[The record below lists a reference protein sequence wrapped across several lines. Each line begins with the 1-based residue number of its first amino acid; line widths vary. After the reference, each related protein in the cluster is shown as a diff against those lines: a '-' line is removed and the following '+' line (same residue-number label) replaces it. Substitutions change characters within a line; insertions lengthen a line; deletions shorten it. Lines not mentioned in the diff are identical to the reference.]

1 LKPIL
6 AAEGTTGLVFLDNNS
21 TTRVL
26 PEVIEAMVEALESG
40 AGNASSAH
48 GSGILARQMLADARE
63 QVSRLCGTV
72 SDQITFT
79 SGATE
84 ANNVVLQLP
93 LTSRGASI
101 NRVVTSTIEH
111 SSVLGPCAALEEH
124 GIEVV
129 WLRPTP
135 NGQVSVEDVARA
147 GLGANTLVSL
157 HWVNNETG
165 VIQPV
170 EEVASLCRSAGALFH
185 VDAAQALGRLPV
197 HFHLA
202 GFDYMTGSA
211 HKLHGPQGV
220 GVLAVREGTPLAPLA
235 HGGGQEGG
243 IRPGTENLPGVAGFG
258 AAARIALDGLSRNT
272 SHVRAMRD
280 ALESGAI
287 ARVPGALV
295 NGGGV
300 ERAAGTTNLR
310 FPGMDG
316 EAVVALM
323 NQRGVYISQS
333 SACTNMRPE
342 PSYVLREMGLDEDE
356 AYESVRMCASR
367 DTGLD
372 DVRKALEALSEV
384 VGILGNEVHVPKDGQ
399 VKEAAAG

>member
-1 LKPIL
+1 
-6 AAEGTTGLVFLDNNS
+6 
-21 TTRVL
+21 
-26 PEVIEAMVEALESG
+26 
-40 AGNASSAH
+40 
-48 GSGILARQMLADARE
+48 
-63 QVSRLCGTV
+63 
-72 SDQITFT
+72 
-79 SGATE
+79 
-84 ANNVVLQLP
+84 
-93 LTSRGASI
+93 
-101 NRVVTSTIEH
+101 
-111 SSVLGPCAALEEH
+111 
-124 GIEVV
+124 
-129 WLRPTP
+129 
-135 NGQVSVEDVARA
+135 
-147 GLGANTLVSL
+147 
-157 HWVNNETG
+157 
-165 VIQPV
+165 
-170 EEVASLCRSAGALFH
+170 
-185 VDAAQALGRLPV
+185 
-197 HFHLA
+197 
-202 GFDYMTGSA
+202 
-211 HKLHGPQGV
+211 
-220 GVLAVREGTPLAPLA
+220 
-235 HGGGQEGG
+235 
-243 IRPGTENLPGVAGFG
+243 
-258 AAARIALDGLSRNT
+258 
-272 SHVRAMRD
+272 MRD